1 MVDFAGY
8 HMPIQYAGG
17 INEEH
22 LVVRSGAGLFD
33 VSHMAEILVT
43 GKDALEF
50 VQFAC
55 VNDAS
60 KLRINRGQYSMIPNA
75 EGGLIDDVFVYRTA
89 EESYLIVANAA
100 NREPVVTH
108 LTGLAA
114 EYDVE
119 VVDISDDYALLA
131 LQGPDAQRI
140 LAPLM
145 DVEVSAIRRNALQDG
160 MLGEV
165 YNVTLSR
172 TGYTGED
179 GFEIFCE
186 PADAV
191 AVWNILTEAGAVPC
205 GLGSRDTLRLEAGFP
220 LFGNDLGPDTNPR
233 CTPFAWVVKDK
244 PVFGYDALFND
255 ACEQRLVAFVL
266 TGRGLPRP
274 GYTVLHG
281 EKPVGVVSSG
291 TLVPGTKQAIGF
303 AWIAAEH
310 AEPGTA
316 IAVEIRNKPVAA
328 EVVQLPFTQA

>member
-8 HMPIQYAGG
+8 HMPIQYASG

-43 GKDALEF
+43 GKDALAF

-55 VNDAS
+55 LNDAS
-60 KLRINRGQYSMIPNA
+60 KLRINRGQYSMIANA

-100 NREPVVTH
+100 NREPVAAH
-108 LTGLAA
+108 LATLAA
-114 EYDVE
+114 DYDVE
-119 VVDISDDYALLA
+119 VADISDDYALVA
-131 LQGPDAQRI
+131 LQGPEAANI

-145 DVEVSAIRRNALQDG
+145 DVDVSAIRRNALQDG

-191 AVWNILTEAGAVPC
+191 AVWNLLTEAGAVPC

-244 PVFGYDALFND
+244 PAFGYDALFAD
-255 ACEQRLVAFVL
+255 TCEQRLVAFTL
-266 TGRGLPRP
+266 SGRGLPRP

-281 EKPVGVVSSG
+281 ETPIGVVSSG

-303 AWIAAEH
+303 AWVAAAH
-310 AEPGTA
+310 AEPGTSIA
-316 IAVEIRNKPVAA
+316 IEIRNKPVAA
-328 EVVQLPFTQA
+328 EVVALPFTKA